1 MNAWWA
7 IAGLGGVFA
16 LVLAAGVARL
26 WEKGVRG
33 TDVRDALRRMTPAG
47 RCLAA
52 VLLVVCGYKGFT
64 KSNGVDRAS
73 APHRTLGRAAGVA
86 SGLRDGMEAGS
97 MRIDGVRVETN
108 GVVLSFCRPSTD
120 GLSEVALDIFT
131 THDLA
136 TNVWQILG
144 GVTWPAGTTNAL
156 VFIPFANLPQSGAA
170 RAFFTW
176 GSGADAD
183 GDGVSDA
190 HERFCR
196 GTDPR
201 RADTDGDG
209 VTDGEELARELDP
222 RAADTDG
229 DGYCDGEE
237 VLSGQDPRVPHPD
250 AACSIRYYYDDD
262 DRLIASH
269 AGRNEA
275 GGSCT
280 LSPTG
285 NPNVLQSH

>member
-1 MNAWWA
+1 
-7 IAGLGGVFA
+7 
-16 LVLAAGVARL
+16 
-26 WEKGVRG
+26 
-33 TDVRDALRRMTPAG
+33 
-47 RCLAA
+47 
-52 VLLVVCGYKGFT
+52 
-64 KSNGVDRAS
+64 
-73 APHRTLGRAAGVA
+73 
-86 SGLRDGMEAGS
+86 

-222 RAADTDG
+222 R
-229 DGYCDGEE
+229 
-237 VLSGQDPRVPHPD
+237 VPHPD